1 MRVSAAEFHRL
12 VAEALE
18 DVPGQFRPYLD
29 GLAID
34 VEPQPS
40 ARTLRRAGIDDPHDL
55 LGLYEGT
62 PLTERSV
69 EEPVSLPERI
79 VIYQNNVQRHCRT
92 RREIVDEIRITVLHE
107 IGHHFGLDEEDLER
121 LGFE

>member
-1 MRVSAAEFHRL
+1 MRVSTHEFHRL

-18 DVPGQFRPYLD
+18 DVPEQFRPHLV

-34 VEPQPS
+34 VEPEPG
-40 ARTLRRAGIDDPHDL
+40 ARTLRRAEIDDPRDL
-55 LGLYEGT
+55 LGFYEGT

-69 EEPVSLPERI
+69 EEPVGLPERI
-79 VIYQNNVQRHCRT
+79 VIFQNNVQRLCRT

-121 LGFE
+121 LGFD